1 MRANW
6 EKPKPKAKLSL
17 LRSLCLYLQ
26 AGGPRQS
33 NEKAYY
39 TGLYSKTI
47 FPKKTHTNKESV
59 GDVNLGPLSMER
71 VV

>member
-1 MRANW
+1 MRGNW

-39 TGLYSKTI
+39 TGLHSKII
-47 FPKKTHTNKESV
+47 FQKNTQRKWGGEDWSLVH
-59 GDVNLGPLSMER
+59 GGGG
-71 VV
+71 